1 MLKFTICFI
10 KQGDKLLLINREYPA
25 WMGSWNGVGGKLET
39 DETPVECV
47 IREINEETGIKPD
60 TVDYKGIVTWE
71 FDGVLTGGMYAFI
84 AEIADDYVYET
95 PRKISE
101 GILDWKSIA
110 WILDPENT
118 GVAGNLPKFLPK
130 LLNDEDLYE
139 HRCFFKNNVLA
150 GVESTPMGDCG
161 Y

>member
-10 KQGDKLLLINREYPA
+10 KQKDKLLLINREYPA

-39 DETPVECV
+39 GETPLACI
-47 IREINEETGIKPD
+47 IREVYEETGIRLN
-60 TVDYKGIVTWE
+60 TVDYKGTVIWE
-71 FDGVLTGGMYAFI
+71 FDGALTGGMYAFI
-84 AEIADDYVYET
+84 AEIPEDYVYET
-95 PRKISE
+95 PRKTSE

-130 LLNDEDLYE
+130 LLNDENLYE
-139 HRCFFKNNVLA
+139 HRCFFKNNVLT
-150 GVESTPMGDCG
+150 GVESISIDG
-161 Y
+161 YGN